1 MSSLAHTGI
10 SMASSDSAGEERL
23 KKLDFHYSIV
33 RNQLLSRQSS
43 TLGLFPAL
51 PSEYAWVRDN
61 VYCAAALWALSLAYR
76 RLDDDRG
83 RTYEL
88 EQSAV
93 KCMRGILFCYMRQS
107 GKLEKFK
114 KMQSPKDA
122 LHCRFHHLTGD
133 TAAVDDYG
141 HLQIDATSL
150 YLVFLS
156 QMITSG
162 LQIIYT
168 MDEVNF
174 IQNLVYYIERAYR
187 TPDYGMWERG
197 SKDNNNTRELNGS
210 SIGLA
215 KSALEVINGV
225 DLFGSQGSLSST
237 VYVDPDAHNRNRTI
251 LGSLLPRESSSK
263 ETDAA
268 LLIVVGYPAFAIDNQ
283 GLRNETRERILTKL
297 NGHYGFKRFPKDGQ
311 FSVLEEPGR
320 RLYYPAELRRFDKV
334 ECEWPLFFVYL
345 LIEAIFRG
353 DKKETEMYWEKIQS
367 LMVSTA
373 YGGRCLPKYYY
384 VPEELIEDERKNPGS
399 QQRLP
404 NSSSNLFLWGNALY
418 IIGSLLKE
426 ELVSPGELDP
436 LERRILP
443 MFRTNSNKRHSNLKT
458 ARSDVIV
465 QIALISESAKLQ
477 TAMST
482 YGIATQ
488 TLEQIEPIQLHS
500 PSALVEWYCK
510 LGINPKLGLSGR
522 PERPIGPLGS
532 SKMYRILGQTVVFYP
547 IILDQS
553 DFYMSHDM
561 LLLLHN
567 IQSTIGFVHENWNME
582 GRPTVVLLLRENTIK
597 GANFSHALE
606 LLAAFKKG
614 ECGGARVR
622 LGRLQQL
629 ISTSCVEHLD
639 FLVERDPE
647 LAASLRRS
655 IGTPPL
661 LRTKSRSSFSGV
673 SGSSYLEQDSKE
685 KLSYPQTTPAFSEN
699 DIRSWPD
706 EEISQCLKTKS
717 LSLHQRFTLLQVL
730 HSRHGIQ
737 YHTEQGSLG
746 ELLESVYQ
754 EAGDSKRWQVVRLA
768 ASLLE
773 KLVDSIAPSIS
784 TMLVIGKQVT
794 LGVFGRREHVISEPL
809 GPFSIK
815 EILYRTVRPY
825 SAYEAVLQQEM
836 VIFLASIISSQP
848 QAFQGM
854 LRVRVGWILQAMRN
868 VLLERN
874 CHEEIST
881 FSPNDIKTLLIEVLM
896 SFDKR
901 DERTWQQRRQL
912 GGSLNKVPL
921 DFYPKVYAI
930 LEKTPRIKVS
940 GNTLEQYPLT
950 DDMSSQDMTFSL
962 KVEETLQ
969 DINFPEYRQIVV
981 ELLIVIHTVLQR
993 NPEIEFRAAIDLDEL
1008 ICDTLTI
1015 YVNDSP
1021 HMASLKKAE
1030 ALTHF
1035 YRVPPYGK
1043 RGTTSYLARA
1053 VSNQVLQGMVNA
1065 ESVGDCAVQ

>member
-1 MSSLAHTGI
+1 
-10 SMASSDSAGEERL
+10 MASATGFASDRLERI
-23 KKLDFHYSIV
+23 DFHYHIV

-43 TLGLFPAL
+43 TLGLFPSL
-51 PSEYAWVRDN
+51 PSEFAWVREN
-61 VYCAAALWALSLAYR
+61 VYCAAAVWALSLAYR
-76 RLDDDRG
+76 RIDDDRG

-107 GKLEKFK
+107 EKLERFK
-114 KMQSPKDA
+114 RMQSHKDA

-133 TAAVDDYG
+133 ADEDSDYG

-150 YLVFLS
+150 YLIFLS

-215 KSALEVINGV
+215 KGALEIINGL

-268 LLIVVGYPAFAIDNQ
+268 LLAVVGYPAFAIDNPT
-283 GLRNETRERILTKL
+283 LRKETKERILDKL
-297 NGHYGFKRFPKDGQ
+297 QGKYGLKRFPKDGQ
-311 FSVLEEPGR
+311 YSGLESKGR
-320 RLYYPAELRRFDKV
+320 RFYCPSELRVFDKV
-334 ECEWPLFFVYL
+334 ECEWPLLFVYL
-345 LIEAIFRG
+345 FIEALFHG
-353 DKKETEMYWEKIQS
+353 DKPAMEVYWRKIQF
-367 LMVSTA
+367 LMVSNA
-373 YGGRCLPKYYY
+373 YGYCLPKFYF
-384 VPEELIEDERKNPGS
+384 VPEECTQDERANPGS
-399 QQRLP
+399 QRREP
-404 NSSSNLFLWGNALY
+404 DPSPTLFLWGNALY
-418 IIGSLLKE
+418 IIASLLKE

-436 LERRILP
+436 LERRISPL
-443 MFRTNSNKRHSNLKT
+443 FRTNSNKRHSNLKT

-465 QIALISESAKLQ
+465 QIALIAESSKLQ
-477 TAMST
+477 TALST

-510 LGINPKLGLSGR
+510 LGVNSKLGLSGR

-567 IQSTIGFVHENWNME
+567 IQNTISFIHENWNME

-614 ECGGARVR
+614 ECSGARVR

-629 ISTSCVEHLD
+629 LSTSCCEHLD
-639 FLVERDPE
+639 FLVERDPD
-647 LAASLRRS
+647 LADSLRRDVL
-655 IGTPPL
+655 TPPL
-661 LRTKSRSSFSGV
+661 LRTRSRSSLSAAPGTT
-673 SGSSYLEQDSKE
+673 YLEQDSKE
-685 KLSYPQTTPAFSEN
+685 KLSHKLSTAEFREEDVKN
-699 DIRSWPD
+699 WPD
-706 EEISQCLKTKS
+706 HEIVSS
-717 LSLHQRFTLLQVL
+717 LDKGASLDQRLLLLQTL
-730 HSRHGIQ
+730 YSRHGLH
-737 YHTEQGSLG
+737 YRTDLGSLG
-746 ELLESVYQ
+746 DLLESLYQ
-754 EAGDSKRWQVVRLA
+754 EAGDAKRWRVVRLA

-784 TMLVIGKQVT
+784 TMLVSGKQVT
-794 LGVFGRREHVISEPL
+794 LGVFGQREHVISEPL
-809 GPFSIK
+809 GPFMIK
-815 EILYRTVRPY
+815 DILYKTVLPH
-825 SAYEAVLQQEM
+825 SVYEAVMQQEM
-836 VIFLASIISSQP
+836 LIFLASIISAQP
-848 QAFQGM
+848 RAFEGM
-854 LRVRVGWILQAMRN
+854 LRLRVGWILEAMRN
-868 VLLERN
+868 ILVERN
-874 CHEEIST
+874 CEENIST
-881 FSPNDIKTLLIEVLM
+881 FSPNEIKTLLIEVLM
-896 SFDKR
+896 SLDKLDGR
-901 DERTWQQRRQL
+901 SWLKRRQL
-912 GGSLNKVPL
+912 SGSLNKVPL

-930 LEKTPRIKVS
+930 LEKTPRIKVF
-940 GNTLEQYPLT
+940 GNTLEQYPLI
-950 DDMSSQDMTFSL
+950 DDMSSHDMTFSL

-969 DINFPEYRQIVV
+969 DISFPEYRQIVV
-981 ELLIVIHTVLQR
+981 ELLIVIYTVLQR
-993 NPEIEFRAAIDLDEL
+993 NAEVEFRAAIDLDEL
-1008 ICDTLTI
+1008 IGEALTL
-1015 YVNDSP
+1015 YANDNS
-1021 HMASLKKAE
+1021 HYKGLSKTKV
-1030 ALTHF
+1030 LTHF
-1035 YRVPPYGK
+1035 YNVPPYERG
-1043 RGTTSYLARA
+1043 GTTSYLARA
-1053 VSNQVLQGMVNA
+1053 VANQVLQGTVRVDS
-1065 ESVGDCAVQ
+1065 ESVVNCCVQ